1 MKEWRKKE
9 KERGVMK
16 EWRKKE
22 KERGERGGERGTTHK
37 LSGRDY
43 ILKCHPAVL
52 PIKINLLLRH
62 AVEWRG

>member
-1 MKEWRKKE
+1 
-9 KERGVMK
+9 MK